1 MKQILYLIIF
11 SIEFRFLNR
20 DTVRPSKNIDISL
33 NFSLLLFY
41 FSSHMEQVIYLHNLI
56 TFF

>member
-1 MKQILYLIIF
+1 MKHLLYLIIF

-41 FSSHMEQVIYLHNLI
+41 FSSHMEQVILI
-56 TFF
+56 LTQV